1 MAKAPDK
8 NPFGDEEAPS
18 KFADFDVFTKVR
30 PSACCL
36 LAIDLRSQQITKL
49 TNLFLDPCPSTDD
62 SISHDEPR
70 PAT

>member
-30 PSACCL
+30 L
-36 LAIDLRSQQITKL
+36 LAMDLRGQQITKV
-49 TNLFLDPCPSTDD
+49 TNLFLDPRPSTDD
-62 SISHDEPR
+62 PISHDEPG